1 MNGLLAQKLGMIQ
14 IFGEGG
20 RMIPVTVLEAGPC
33 RVAQVKTPE
42 RDGYAA
48 VQLAFSELPD
58 RKANKPMKGHYSRAQ
73 LPGFRYVRE
82 FSASADVRAGETIKA
97 DIFAKGE
104 RVDVIGISKGKG
116 FQGVMKRHHFRGGPE
131 THGSMFHRAPGSIGS
146 SSWPSR
152 VWKGMRMA
160 GHMGHVQVTVQYL
173 EVVEVRADENLLF
186 VRGAVPGPDG
196 SVVEIRKSKKAIRRG
211 RHAKH

>member
-58 RKANKPMKGHYSRAQ
+58 RKANKPMKGHFSRAQ
-73 LPGFRYVRE
+73 LPAFRYVRE
-82 FSASADVRAGETIKA
+82 FSVSGEVRAGETIKA

-160 GHMGHVQVTVQYL
+160 GHMGDVQVTVQYL

-196 SVVEIRKSKKAIRRG
+196 SIVEIRKSKKAIRRG